1 MGFINQLITGGHHP
15 VGFTVLLVCW
25 NRSLSVST
33 FFLTCQGTQ
42 RVGELWQVQ
51 QYQLGVGALNP
62 VALEHDTGLV
72 FSYGIFLVGSGWYF
86 HSNYI

>member
-1 MGFINQLITGGHHP
+1 M
-15 VGFTVLLVCW
+15 
-25 NRSLSVST
+25 
-33 FFLTCQGTQ
+33 TCQGTQ